1 MRNRLVTLVLL
12 MTSIALRLEA
22 QKRPVDY
29 VNPFLGTAPL
39 THPADIGFKPPWR
52 VWAGLVFPG
61 ASVPNAMVQLSPITK
76 FGSGAG
82 YEYENPQIYAFA
94 HTNKGH
100 WNLCNIPILPVSG
113 DVNPADFASDFSHK
127 NESAHPGY
135 YQVYLERYGINAELT
150 STLRTGYH
158 RYTYRDNAQSKKP
171 IVNLAVSNE
180 RIKDWNLWW
189 PEDRRLLR
197 RPQRSRSGQKFSDH
211 DKVVHTF
218 HTMFL

>member
-22 QKRPVDY
+22 QKRPADY

-82 YEYENPQIYAFA
+82 YDMKTRKSTP
-94 HTNKGH
+94 
-100 WNLCNIPILPVSG
+100 LPIPTKAIG
-113 DVNPADFASDFSHK
+113 I
-127 NESAHPGY
+127 SAISPY
-135 YQVYLERYGINAELT
+135 FR
-150 STLRTGYH
+150 
-158 RYTYRDNAQSKKP
+158 
-171 IVNLAVSNE
+171 
-180 RIKDWNLWW
+180 
-189 PEDRRLLR
+189 
-197 RPQRSRSGQKFSDH
+197 
-211 DKVVHTF
+211 
-218 HTMFL
+218 